1 MSSIGTAQRW
11 FPPEMRGFIGSLVLS
26 GYGFGSLMWIPLETA
41 FVNPGNEYMSCTPS
55 TLSTLSIDNVA
66 PVSST
71 CWPLN
76 DSASMGGNCKNETDK
91 YFVDE
96 NVLRRWAVLLF
107 ISDNCPSSSFYILH
121 QQPIQ
126 KR

>member
-55 TLSTLSIDNVA
+55 TISTLSIDNVA

-76 DSASMGGNCKNETDK
+76 DSASIGGNCKNETDK

-96 NVLRRWAVLLF
+96 NVLRRWGMT
-107 ISDNCPSSSFYILH
+107 INI
-121 QQPIQ
+121 
-126 KR
+126 

>member
-41 FVNPGNEYMSCTPS
+41 FVNPGNGRISTISTIS
-55 TLSTLSIDNVA
+55 TLSTGNVA

-96 NVLRRWAVLLF
+96 NVLRR
-107 ISDNCPSSSFYILH
+107 
-121 QQPIQ
+121 
-126 KR
+126 